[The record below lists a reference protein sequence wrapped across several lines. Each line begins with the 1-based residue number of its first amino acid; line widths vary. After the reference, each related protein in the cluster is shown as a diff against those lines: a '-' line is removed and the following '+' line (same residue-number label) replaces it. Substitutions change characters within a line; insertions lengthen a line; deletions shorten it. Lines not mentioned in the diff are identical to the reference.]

1 MWCALTVQQRSGQY
15 LQEEERETERDTKG
29 NSLVANFIYFV
40 LSQGGGGG
48 GEGTWLAIWL

>member
-1 MWCALTVQQRSGQY
+1 MGGCFTATQRSGQY
-15 LQEEERETERDTKG
+15 LQEEERDTKG

-48 GEGTWLAIWL
+48 GEGT

>member
-1 MWCALTVQQRSGQY
+1 MAAEQRSGQY
-15 LQEEERETERDTKG
+15 LQEEERRGEERDTKG

-48 GEGTWLAIWL
+48 GEGT